1 MKKSTFS
8 ATDTAILAAFCM
20 FLSVIEYLI
29 PKPLPFMRIGLAN
42 VPILLS
48 LIIFPVRG
56 TLLLSLL
63 KILGQGLVNGTL
75 FSYIFVFSAAG
86 SFSSSLMMLAVFH
99 LLGKRVSLVGVS
111 IAGAMASN
119 LIQIALARQF
129 IFGEAAILIAP
140 PFLAIGL
147 ASALILG
154 LFTGSFIKQSEW
166 VKSRMLNGSLSD
178 TDQEVSTTGDPY
190 SRFLFICGIITIPAF
205 IFQHN
210 LFLKII
216 LTLAFII
223 LASARGKKFR
233 LMPNLLMALGI
244 TAANL
249 LTPYGRV
256 LIEIGSFSI
265 TTGALES
272 GIDKAAL
279 IIGLIYIS
287 RSSIRKGLS
296 FPGRLGSLISLVF
309 YYFERITEGE
319 KLQRKNLMA
328 RLDQKLCSLSEH
340 SSYIDDTMDASSSN
354 VIRFRNY
361 FTAVLPTAGA
371 WGLLLLGVLI

>member
-42 VPILLS
+42 VPILIS

-99 LLGKRVSLVGVS
+99 LLKNRVSLVGVS

-119 LIQIALARQF
+119 IIQIALARQF

-147 ASALILG
+147 VSALILG
-154 LFTGSFIKQSEW
+154 FFTGRFIKQSDW
-166 VKSRMLNGSLSD
+166 VKIRIENGSSAAAYR
-178 TDQEVSTTGDPY
+178 TVQGKGEPY

-205 IFQHN
+205 IFQPD
-210 LFLKII
+210 II
-216 LTLAFII
+216 LKSAMTLFFII
-223 LASARGKKFR
+223 LASVRGKKFK
-233 LMPNLLMALGI
+233 LLPNLLMALGI

-249 LTPYGRV
+249 LTPFGRV
-256 LIEIGSFSI
+256 LAEIGSFRI
-265 TTGALES
+265 TSGALEA
-272 GIDKAAL
+272 GIGKAAL

-287 RSSIRKGLS
+287 RASIRTGLS

-309 YYFERITEGE
+309 YYFEKITEGE
-319 KLQRKNLMA
+319 RLGRKNLIA
-328 RLDQKLCSLSEH
+328 KLDEKLFFLSEENGMETEKATEG
-340 SSYIDDTMDASSSN
+340 SLK
-354 VIRFRNY
+354 IRKY
-361 FTAVLPTAGA
+361 VTAIIPMLAA
-371 WGLLLLGVLI
+371 WGLLIFGIFR

>member
-42 VPILLS
+42 VPILIS

-56 TLLLSLL
+56 TLLLSVL

-86 SFSSSLMMLAVFH
+86 SLSSSLMMLAVFH
-99 LLGKRVSLVGVS
+99 LLGKKVSLVGVS

-119 LIQIALARQF
+119 IIQIALARQF

-140 PFLAIGL
+140 PFLTIGL
-147 ASALILG
+147 VSALILG
-154 LFTGSFIKQSEW
+154 LFTRSFIKQSAW
-166 VKSRMLNGSLSD
+166 VAASLAGNAGPD
-178 TDQEVSTTGDPY
+178 KASTASGRSDPY

-205 IFQHN
+205 IFQPD
-210 LFLKII
+210 II
-216 LTLAFII
+216 LKSALTIFFII
-223 LASARGKKFR
+223 LASARGKKFK
-233 LMPNLLMALGI
+233 LLPNLLMAAGI

-249 LTPYGRV
+249 LTPFGRV
-256 LIEIGSFSI
+256 LAEIGSLKI
-265 TTGALES
+265 TQGALEA
-272 GIDKAAL
+272 GISKAAL

-309 YYFERITEGE
+309 YYFEKITEGE
-319 KLQRKNLMA
+319 KLGRKNLIA
-328 RLDQKLCSLSEH
+328 KLDEKLFSLSEED
-340 SSYIDDTMDASSSN
+340 SSYTETDLESAEG
-354 VIRFRNY
+354 RFQVRKY
-361 FTAVLPTAGA
+361 ITALLPMLAA
-371 WGLLLLGVLI
+371 WGLLIAGIIL